1 MSLHLYL
8 SDNTDLF
15 YKPKKE
21 IKLNIQKFTNDD
33 DAFHDVS
40 IDKIFS
46 IRIIMRV
53 QTLNSGF

>member
-21 IKLNIQKFTNDD
+21 IKLNIQKFANDD

-46 IRIIMRV
+46 IHIIMRV
-53 QTLNSGF
+53 QTLNSDF